1 MVLPCKL
8 LKSSRVR
15 MFGTGLVVLMLVLLV
30 LSSYHYYENRSQ
42 VLKRVDHDLV
52 AGALAMSYAVGG
64 AFHVESDPTQ
74 HPLPDNYSAQV
85 MTLTELRGKLQLDF
99 LYSVVERRGK
109 LYFTLSSL
117 TEQQLAAGDYQH
129 YFAKPYAAVPED
141 FFTNPSDQPYFFEA
155 QDLLGSYRSVLLP
168 CVSVSGQ
175 HYYAGASID
184 VAVISN
190 ALAGTFQRALVQ
202 CVLLLLLAFP
212 LTGLF
217 IWPLQ
222 CQLYTDELTGLA
234 NRERLKKDILS
245 CRMPQLML
253 VDIDAFKDINS
264 YYGVHIGDQVLI
276 KMADALRVL
285 VPRESRIYRLSGD
298 EFALLSEST
307 PNGISVDYVVAR
319 INELRFDIEDTEF
332 RVSITAGVAQ
342 GGQQLMEHA
351 DLALKEAKRLLKPY
365 KFYSAY
371 LQTAQNSQANLLWT
385 QRLKDAIE
393 NKRMVAYFQP
403 IHDNKRN
410 TISHY
415 EALIRIVAEDGT
427 VASPGFFMD
436 AARKSRVYSQLTT
449 FILDEALEFIQCHGC
464 RCTVNLLN
472 EDIVVEE
479 SRQNII
485 DRIRKASGRE
495 KLIFEIVE
503 SEGIDNYDVI
513 KSFIDQVRI
522 YGVAVAVDDFGT
534 GYSNFDHISHLDIDY
549 IKIDGGLIGQLNQSS
564 RAKTIVESIIHFA
577 KKLDIKIIAEYVAD
591 EALQRRVVD
600 LGIDYS
606 QGYYWGKPQPTIA
619 QENNGG
625 PSHNH

>member
-1 MVLPCKL
+1 MALPCKL
-8 LKSSRVR
+8 LKSNRLR
-15 MFGTGLVVLMLVLLV
+15 MFGTGLVVLMLVLMV

-42 VLKRVDHDLV
+42 VLKRVDRDLY
-52 AGALAMSYAVGG
+52 AGALALSYAVGDS
-64 AFHVESDPTQ
+64 FHVASDPTRHQ
-74 HPLPDNYSAQV
+74 VPNNYSTQIR
-85 MTLTELRGKLQLDF
+85 TITELGGKLHLDF
-99 LYSVVERRGK
+99 LYSVIERERK

-117 TEQQLAAGDYQH
+117 TEQQLAAADYQH
-129 YFAKPYAAVPED
+129 YFSKPYAAVPED
-141 FFTNPSDQPYFFEA
+141 FFNHVGGQPYYFDS
-155 QDLLGSYRSVLLP
+155 QDLLGAYRNVLLP
-168 CVSVSGQ
+168 CISVSGQ
-175 HYYAGASID
+175 RYYAGASINN
-184 VAVISN
+184 AVIN
-190 ALAGTFQRALVQ
+190 TALAGTFQRALVQ

-234 NRERLKKDILS
+234 NRERLKKDIAT

-253 VDIDAFKDINS
+253 IDIDAFKDINS
-264 YYGVHIGDQVLI
+264 YYGVHVGDQVLI
-276 KMADALRVL
+276 KLADALRVL
-285 VPRESRIYRLSGD
+285 VPRETRIYRLSGD
-298 EFALLSEST
+298 EFAILSEST
-307 PNGISVDYVVAR
+307 PNSISVDYVVAR
-319 INELRFDIEDTEF
+319 INELRVDIEDTEF

-342 GGQQLMEHA
+342 GGKQLMEHA

-371 LQTAQNSQANLLWT
+371 LQTAQNSRANLLWT
-385 QRLKDAIE
+385 YRLKDAIE
-393 NKRMVAYFQP
+393 NDRLVAYFQP
-403 IHDNKRN
+403 IHDNN
-410 TISHY
+410 SNYVSHY
-415 EALIRIVAEDGT
+415 EALIRIVSEDGT
-427 VASPGFFMD
+427 VSGPGFFMD
-436 AARKSRVYSQLTT
+436 AARKSRVYNQLTT
-449 FILDEALEFIQCHGC
+449 FMLDAALDFIQRTGC

-472 EDIVVEE
+472 DDIVVEE

-513 KSFIDQVRI
+513 KLFIDQVRI

-549 IKIDGGLIGQLNQSS
+549 IKIDGGLIGQLNHSA

-577 KKLDIKIIAEYVAD
+577 KELDIKIIAEYVSD
-591 EALQRRVVD
+591 EDLQRRVVD

-606 QGYYWGKPQPTIA
+606 QGYFWGKPQPWFA
-619 QENNGG
+619 DEPKAGV
-625 PSHNH
+625 